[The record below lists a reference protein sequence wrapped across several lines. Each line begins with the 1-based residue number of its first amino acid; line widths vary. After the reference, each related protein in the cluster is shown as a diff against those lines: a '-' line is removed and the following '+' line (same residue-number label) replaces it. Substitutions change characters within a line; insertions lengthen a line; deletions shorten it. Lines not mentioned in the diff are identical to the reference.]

1 MENADKTNAVSNS
14 ELIKALGTQLV
25 EADAYVCITCKVDNV
40 QIHASGGHLLMLG
53 AIELA
58 KQQFLQQ
65 QIKMAEAFV
74 RT

>member
-1 MENADKTNAVSNS
+1 MGVDKIENEVSKS

>member
-25 EADAYVCITCKVDNV
+25 NADAYVCITCEGDNV
-40 QIHASGGHLLMLG
+40 QIHASGGHLAMLG

-58 KQQFLQQ
+58 KQRFLQQ
-65 QIKMAEAFV
+65 HVDMAGSLE